1 MLARL
6 GKLPAAAWFGAIALA
21 CFAALAFALTAQH
34 RFEMRPCAWCVLQR
48 LIYFGIAIAALVG
61 VLARSRPLRGAVVL
75 VLLALCAAGISAA
88 LWQNLVAASADS
100 CDLTLAERIVSSL
113 KLDEWLPDVFVAWAP
128 CKDAAVKVL
137 GVAFE
142 LWSFAL
148 YLMLGAAALA
158 ALAALRRG

>member
-6 GKLPAAAWFGAIALA
+6 QKLSATTWFALIAAA

-48 LIYFGIAIAALVG
+48 LIYCGIGIVALSG
-61 VLARSRPLRGAVVL
+61 ALLRSPKLRGLIVL

-113 KLDEWLPDVFVAWAP
+113 KLDEWMPDVFVAWAS
-128 CKDAAVKVL
+128 CKDAAVKML

-142 LWSFAL
+142 LWSLAL

-158 ALAALRRG
+158 ALAALRRV